1 MLPWKAI
8 ETVTFLQ
15 ASRTWISQIVLC
27 KDISF
32 GVSML
37 KLRWAT
43 VFLVC
48 YFKLMESAIVIS
60 ISPTSFQDAFFVF
73 NNPRYVVKFQ
83 FGCFFIVFCFWDK
96 CYLFSSCLL
105 VSKLSPRYFLKVS
118 IKGMKVSRFTPEAYK
133 SSGATLRH
141 RSHELIVMKEIQEG
155 APLSYKV
162 VITPA
167 NPI

>member
-1 MLPWKAI
+1 MAI
-8 ETVTFLQ
+8 WGIGIYDKVERSKCF
-15 ASRTWISQIVLC
+15 
-27 KDISF
+27 F
-32 GVSML
+32 
-37 KLRWAT
+37 
-43 VFLVC
+43 VC
-48 YFKLMESAIVIS
+48 SFKLMESVSVMS
-60 ISPTSFQDAFFVF
+60 ISPFKIAYYFFSTCVF
-73 NNPRYVVKFQ
+73 RFLKIPGILLNFSLLGFSLGQVLF
-83 FGCFFIVFCFWDK
+83 
-96 CYLFSSCLL
+96 FSSCLL

-167 NPI
+167 NPIEPYLTMVVNGYN